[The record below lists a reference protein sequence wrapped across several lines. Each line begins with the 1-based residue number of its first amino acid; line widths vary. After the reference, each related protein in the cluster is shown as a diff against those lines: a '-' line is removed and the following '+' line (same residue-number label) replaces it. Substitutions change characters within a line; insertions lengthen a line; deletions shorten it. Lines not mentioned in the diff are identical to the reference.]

1 MCNSALGLQMHLR
14 LNYLSRRVEM
24 DNRPRAVS
32 SFRRNPSHES
42 KNRRKQN
49 KKKKKIVGTHQAK
62 LAPEARRTKTFSTRI
77 LQESF
82 ACGSC
87 FTHVP

>member
-1 MCNSALGLQMHLR
+1 MKMKSN
-14 LNYLSRRVEM
+14 LSIFKILEEWKWTINHEQSLLFGEIRRT
-24 DNRPRAVS
+24 S
-32 SFRRNPSHES
+32 Q

-49 KKKKKIVGTHQAK
+49 KKKKKKIVGTHQAK

-87 FTHVP
+87 FTHVF

>member
-1 MCNSALGLQMHLR
+1 MSSPFFSAK
-14 LNYLSRRVEM
+14 SVARVKKI
-24 DNRPRAVS
+24 V
-32 SFRRNPSHES
+32 
-42 KNRRKQN
+42 KNKT

-87 FTHVP
+87 FTHVL